1 MKNSNGNNN
10 ITTTEKVKMN
20 EWMQRKSIQS
30 IFRMFLSNY
39 NRFRSLDMKDMAT
52 QRIELRDLIATGQMP
67 VSEYN
72 LIP

>member
-1 MKNSNGNNN
+1 MKSNKTIDSNGNNN

-52 QRIELRDLIATGQMP
+52 Y
-67 VSEYN
+67 V
-72 LIP
+72 